1 MGIDLKSIQPHKV
14 SRDLSGYITYIY
26 GAGGCGKTTFGAS
39 TPKPLLLAFERGYN
53 ALPGVMKQDVNTWGD
68 MKQILRQLK
77 DPEVKDMFK
86 TIVIDTVDLASVC
99 CEKYICQ
106 QNDIENIGD
115 GGWGVNGWA
124 KVKREWEQ
132 TFREVTMQGYAVV
145 FISHSKDKTFK
156 RKDGTEY
163 TQIVPSCSTAY
174 NEIIKNMS
182 DIMGFIQID
191 NGERKMVIRSVDDT
205 VDCKCRFKYIEPV
218 IPFGY
223 NELVDALN
231 KAIDKESV
239 FNNGEFVTE
248 AREEVGSVQEYDY
261 NELIEEFQNIVGA
274 LMTKDGNRFK
284 PEIEVVVKKYL
295 KGRKVAESTPDQAE
309 LIFLIN
315 QELKEKMQ

>member
-261 NELIEEFQNIVGA
+261 NELIEEFQSIVGTMMA
-274 LMTKDGNRFK
+274 KDGNRFK